1 MAKKGPE
8 ADVQSL
14 TARPG
19 ELPEFGDAVLA
30 DDGVDLTVIRWML
43 SLTPAERLAAGQAM
57 VDLAASVRAGEED

>member
-1 MAKKGPE
+1 MVKTGPE

-14 TARPG
+14 TGHAG

-30 DDGVDLTVIRWML
+30 SDGVDLTVIRWML

-57 VDLAASVRAGEED
+57 VDLAASVRVGEED